1 MTVTEIVNDLLK
13 YNMITAEAAVVLL
26 TAESKAQAFDRKNT
40 NQVFQPYH
48 GVLNCG
54 TSNPYYVSTTTNDPI
69 AGTTTSNDILSAG
82 GNNLINNK

>member
-1 MTVTEIVNDLLK
+1 MTVTEIVNDLLE
-13 YNMITAEAAVVLL
+13 YNMITAKAALVLL

-48 GVLNCG
+48 GVPNGG

>member
-48 GVLNCG
+48 GVPNG
-54 TSNPYYVSTTTNDPI
+54 STTNPYYVSTTTNDVI
-69 AGTTTSNDILSAG
+69 VGTSKTNTGLSAG
-82 GNNLINNK
+82 ANELLKVK